1 VPILCTTRSR
11 TECWTPW
18 KVPVEWRR
26 RTRCSHKAAGR
37 EILEGAEM
45 IYRGF
50 WIICR
55 NCLFPVRLPYQRP
68 GISVRNFPD
77 QKRSIVLACPA
88 CGHVRRYR
96 PADFKRVDF
105 RMPDPFLMKK
115 AVLYAVN
122 VGCAS
127 PHCTNNARIYAV
139 AARTVSVASLLA
151 IWKYW
156 VIHVRC
162 QGHPFKPLSR
172 RTWGIYSISRQR

>member
-1 VPILCTTRSR
+1 LCTTRSR
-11 TECWTPW
+11 TESWTRL

-26 RTRCSHKAAGR
+26 RTRRSHKATGR
-37 EILEGAEM
+37 EIPERAEM
-45 IYRGF
+45 TYRGF

-55 NCLFPVRLPYQRP
+55 SCLFPVRLPYELR
-68 GISVRNFPD
+68 GISVRNCPE
-77 QKRSIVLACPA
+77 QKRSIALACPA

-105 RMPDPFLMKK
+105 RIPDPFLTKK

-127 PHCTNNARIYAV
+127 PHCTNNATIYAV

-151 IWKYW
+151 LWKYW

-172 RTWGIYSISRQR
+172 RTWGIYSIPGQT

>member
-1 VPILCTTRSR
+1 MCTTRSR
-11 TECWTPW
+11 TESWTHL

-26 RTRCSHKAAGR
+26 RTRRSHKAARR

-45 IYRGF
+45 ICRGF

-55 NCLFPVRLPYQRP
+55 NCLFPVRLPYERR
-68 GISVRNFPD
+68 GISVRKFPE
-77 QKRSIVLACPA
+77 QQRSIVLACPT

-96 PADFKRVDF
+96 PADLKTVDF
-105 RMPDPFLMKK
+105 RIPDPFLMKK

-139 AARTVSVASLLA
+139 GARTVSVASLLA
-151 IWKYW
+151 VWKYW

-162 QGHPFKPLSR
+162 QGHFFKPLSR
-172 RTWGIYSISRQR
+172 RTWGIYSISGRR